1 MITNNEIIFRL
12 VLATLCGGLIG
23 IEREYHNKAGGFR
36 THILVA
42 VGSALII
49 SMSMYGF
56 SGGDPARLAAQVV
69 SGIGFL
75 GAGTIMRE
83 KSNVKGLTTAASIW
97 VTAGIGLAFGNGFY
111 LGGAVT
117 TIIVLF
123 SLMALG
129 FFEYRLLNKKYKII
143 EITCE
148 ERIGLI
154 GEIGSLM
161 GNNAVMIKNIK
172 FNERQVSEEGEVINF
187 ILSVKTPVNLNI
199 EELREKIF
207 KVSGVMDVDMYNL
220 G

>member
-12 VLATLCGGLIG
+12 VLATICGGLIG

-36 THILVA
+36 THILVSA
-42 VGSALII
+42 GSALIMSI
-49 SMSMYGF
+49 SMYGF
-56 SGGDPARLAAQVV
+56 LGGDPARLASQVV

-111 LGGAVT
+111 LGGAIT

-129 FFEYRLLNKKYKII
+129 FFEHRLLSKKYNII
-143 EITCE
+143 EVTCK
-148 ERIGLI
+148 ERTGLI

-161 GNNAVMIKNIK
+161 GNNDITIKDIK
-172 FNERQVSEEGEVINF
+172 FNDRQISEDGEVINF
-187 ILSVKTPVNLNI
+187 ALSVKTPVNI
-199 EELREKIF
+199 DREELRGKIEKI
-207 KVSGVMDVDMYNL
+207 KGIIEVNMYNL